1 MCAGDKGALSSHAYN
16 LMMIH
21 YLQRVQ
27 VLPVLQELY
36 DGESQPVHTVEGVNT
51 WFQGGLG
58 TISSQVKISICL
70 LILLLKTETTA
81 MYKIVDQGNKG

>member
-1 MCAGDKGALSSHAYN
+1 MCAKDKGALSSYAYN

-36 DGESQPVHTVEGVNT
+36 DGEIQPVHMVEGLNT
-51 WFQGGLG
+51 WFQGGLE
-58 TISSQVKISICL
+58 TISSQVKISICI

-81 MYKIVDQGNKG
+81 MWKIVDQGNKG